1 MYQLVEVNFGSFN
14 LNRKDLLQGKYFTI
28 TQAYSLR
35 LKKVLRLTC
44 SRTFLGIGPQRP
56 QRHHHHPTAH
66 KIIENNQPIIIPFQ
80 QPNTQSTMSISI
92 DQLVSYVAILLDL
105 IHKRQWA
112 KLEKV
117 AKEKTL
123 FKMVSEH
130 IQKCDEFNGM
140 TFLHAVVK
148 YNPPTEV
155 IEAMIQADTD
165 AVKGQD
171 CLGRTPLHVACGTG
185 SDVSII
191 RLLVR
196 AYPEACDIEDV
207 DGRTPLHLACDTECV
222 LFEGSQPTRE
232 PPTIDIVRALLS
244 GSLKPV
250 LIEDE
255 DDMSPIEY
263 AIISESDTQVVKL
276 LQKASMTLRRRMA
289 KTSKQVA
296 TETST
301 TGSAPVKPLPRSV
314 LG

>member
-1 MYQLVEVNFGSFN
+1 
-14 LNRKDLLQGKYFTI
+14 
-28 TQAYSLR
+28 
-35 LKKVLRLTC
+35 
-44 SRTFLGIGPQRP
+44 
-56 QRHHHHPTAH
+56 
-66 KIIENNQPIIIPFQ
+66 
-80 QPNTQSTMSISI
+80 MSISI

-148 YNPPTEV
+148 YSPPTEV

-232 PPTIDIVRALLS
+232 PPTVDIVRTLLS
-244 GSLKPV
+244 GSLKSV

-263 AIISESDTQVVKL
+263 AILSESDSQVVKL
-276 LQKASMTLRRRMA
+276 LQKASMTLRRRIA
-289 KTSKQVA
+289 KTNKQAA
-296 TETST
+296 TKTST
-301 TGSAPVKPLPRSV
+301 TGSAPVKPLPRIV
-314 LG
+314 LGYC

>member
-1 MYQLVEVNFGSFN
+1 
-14 LNRKDLLQGKYFTI
+14 
-28 TQAYSLR
+28 
-35 LKKVLRLTC
+35 
-44 SRTFLGIGPQRP
+44 
-56 QRHHHHPTAH
+56 
-66 KIIENNQPIIIPFQ
+66 
-80 QPNTQSTMSISI
+80 MSISI
-92 DQLVSYVAILLDL
+92 DLLVSYVAILLDL

-148 YNPPTEV
+148 YNPPTQV
-155 IEAMIQADTD
+155 LEAMIQADTD

-185 SDVSII
+185 SDASII

-232 PPTIDIVRALLS
+232 PPTIDIGSQPTREPPTIDIVRTLLS

-250 LIEDE
+250 LVEDE

-263 AIISESDTQVVKL
+263 AILSESDSQVVKL
-276 LQKASMTLRRRMA
+276 LQKASMTLRRRIA
-289 KTSKQVA
+289 KTNNKQAA

-314 LG
+314 LGYC

>member
-1 MYQLVEVNFGSFN
+1 
-14 LNRKDLLQGKYFTI
+14 
-28 TQAYSLR
+28 
-35 LKKVLRLTC
+35 
-44 SRTFLGIGPQRP
+44 
-56 QRHHHHPTAH
+56 
-66 KIIENNQPIIIPFQ
+66 
-80 QPNTQSTMSISI
+80 MSISI

-185 SDVSII
+185 SDASII

-207 DGRTPLHLACDTECV
+207 DGRTPLHLTCDTECV

-289 KTSKQVA
+289 KTSKQAA

-314 LG
+314 LGYC